1 MGKANQYCCYSLGQL
16 YQCSALLPDCE
27 ASHCLEHVSAAM
39 ATAEQL
45 QSLTATG
52 TTRYVWRLSSG
63 SFRCPGGGSGLEG
76 GFITSNLWQSS
87 LNTASRRY
95 TGPRT
100 KDILQGVM
108 IEGIE
113 DGSIYRTT

>member
-63 SFRCPGGGSGLEG
+63 SFRCPGGGSSLQIYGSRLLTQHLED
-76 GFITSNLWQSS
+76 T
-87 LNTASRRY
+87 RDH
-95 TGPRT
+95 GP
-100 KDILQGVM
+100 K
-108 IEGIE
+108 
-113 DGSIYRTT
+113 IYFKVL